1 MADSGN
7 PGFETVMINALT
19 ANIKKELYDYSQKE
33 ILDGYPIIES
43 ETENSCSYITIEC
56 QPADV
61 PVCINSIGKTLFFS
75 EIKPAEADSYVYS
88 VQTQK
93 RLYNGNPVNQMLFRG
108 IKYLFESSVYRDIFD
123 SENDILQNTNY
134 NDLLAAYP
142 NFLDASRYSI
152 VITGNFDYDSAVSSL
167 ENSIEMLIPQN
178 INYLSQ
184 YNNEMPDFPSKTK
197 RISLKIRHL
206 FYTDI
211 SADKAGP
218 MPAILVPTKEFLD
231 PVQYWFKTPEYNSKD
246 AVIFNSLLLR
256 LQEKLSEQGK
266 ETKILFPSREIP
278 AAAITFL
285 NVKRTN
291 EIDRIYAMTVFEFL
305 KLIKSK
311 DINSFKESE
320 EIKNA
325 WILNTLT
332 SSQTNKGT
340 AKLIANGTYPE
351 EYLDNYKFILNCT
364 DEDFAKTAEKFLKA
378 EAPLKIYSADS
389 KR

>member
-1 MADSGN
+1 M
-7 PGFETVMINALT
+7 
-19 ANIKKELYDYSQKE
+19 
-33 ILDGYPIIES
+33 
-43 ETENSCSYITIEC
+43 C
-56 QPADV
+56 
-61 PVCINSIGKTLFFS
+61 
-75 EIKPAEADSYVYS
+75 
-88 VQTQK
+88 
-93 RLYNGNPVNQMLFRG
+93 
-108 IKYLFESSVYRDIFD
+108 
-123 SENDILQNTNY
+123 
-134 NDLLAAYP
+134 
-142 NFLDASRYSI
+142 
-152 VITGNFDYDSAVSSL
+152 
-167 ENSIEMLIPQN
+167 
-178 INYLSQ
+178 
-184 YNNEMPDFPSKTK
+184 
-197 RISLKIRHL
+197 HL

-340 AKLIANGTYPE
+340 AKLIASGTYPE

>member
-1 MADSGN
+1 
-7 PGFETVMINALT
+7 
-19 ANIKKELYDYSQKE
+19 
-33 ILDGYPIIES
+33 
-43 ETENSCSYITIEC
+43 
-56 QPADV
+56 
-61 PVCINSIGKTLFFS
+61 
-75 EIKPAEADSYVYS
+75 
-88 VQTQK
+88 
-93 RLYNGNPVNQMLFRG
+93 
-108 IKYLFESSVYRDIFD
+108 
-123 SENDILQNTNY
+123 
-134 NDLLAAYP
+134 
-142 NFLDASRYSI
+142 
-152 VITGNFDYDSAVSSL
+152 
-167 ENSIEMLIPQN
+167 MLIPQN

-184 YNNEMPDFPSKTK
+184 YNNEIPDFPSKTK

-218 MPAILVPTKEFLD
+218 MPAILIPTKEFLD